1 MNRVSA
7 GPLTTWWVMT
17 SVTNSP
23 QATVTIHCGQLSL
36 KSRKKM
42 KMSGK
47 KTYLQKITN
56 DCFVCVQID
65 SIFSSW
71 INLILNVL
79 YLYKI
84 TYYVC

>member
-7 GPLTTWWVMT
+7 GPLTTGWVMI

-47 KTYLQKITN
+47 ETYFN
-56 DCFVCVQID
+56 
-65 SIFSSW
+65 
-71 INLILNVL
+71 
-79 YLYKI
+79 YK
-84 TYYVC
+84 